1 MPMNR
6 STLLLLMSLT
16 LASCSGGDGDAGTST
31 VRGVT
36 DTKIEI
42 GTHSDLSGILAIWG
56 VPHVNGMRMRIDEL
70 NAAGGVHGRT
80 IEFVVED
87 SQYQVPLSVKAVN
100 KLLNVDN
107 VFAMLGAIGTPNNN
121 ATFDRLFEANVPSLF
136 PLSAAQ
142 SMYEPWHPLKFS
154 YFVSYQ
160 NQVRGGMRYMLEQH
174 GFGKVCLQ
182 SPATDYGSEV
192 ADGYEHAVDEL
203 GLESVYVGRH
213 KGSET
218 DFVGTAT
225 SIKNSGCEMLL
236 LGAFIKDT
244 ILIYT
249 AVRDAGWDGIVLAN
263 MVPYIPEIPVAAD
276 GGMNGLYSVSPF
288 FVPYSDSVEDG
299 GWVAEWYQRYR
310 DRFGTEPTPQSI
322 IGYNSANLFA
332 LALEAAGRDLTVD
345 ALVGAIES
353 IDNYD
358 DPFGGPSIS
367 FSREKHVGSD
377 ALNLYQVQEQRWAT
391 IAESI
396 PY

>member
-1 MPMNR
+1 MKNR
-6 STLLLLMSLT
+6 IALLVAAIA
-16 LASCSGGDGDAGTST
+16 LASCGGGSEETGASGT
-31 VRGVT
+31 RGVS
-36 DTKIEI
+36 DTSIVV
-42 GTHSDLSGILAIWG
+42 GTQSDLSGILAIWG
-56 VPHVNGMRMRIDEL
+56 VPHVNGMRMRIDEI
-70 NAAGGVHGRT
+70 NDAGGVHGRT

-100 KLLNVDN
+100 KLLNVDE

-121 ATFDRLFEANVPSLF
+121 ATFERMFEANVPSLF
-136 PLSAAQ
+136 PLTAAE

-154 YFVSYQ
+154 FFVSYQ

-174 GFGKVCLQ
+174 GFSKVCLQ

-192 ADGYEHAVDEL
+192 ADGYEQAVAEL
-203 GLESVYVGRH
+203 GLESVYTGRH

-218 DFVGTAT
+218 DFVGTAA

-244 ILIYT
+244 ILVYT
-249 AVRDAGWDGIVLAN
+249 AVREAGWDGIVLAN

-276 GGMNGLYSVSPF
+276 GGMNGLYAVSPF
-288 FVPYSDSVEDG
+288 FVPYEDAIEADA
-299 GWVAEWYQRYR
+299 WVADWYDRYR
-310 DRFGTEPTPQSI
+310 ERFGTEPTPQSI
-322 IGYNSANLFA
+322 IGYNSASLLI
-332 LALEAAGRDLTVD
+332 LALEAAGRDLTPE
-345 ALVGAIES
+345 ALVAGIES
-353 IDNYD
+353 IGSYD

-367 FSREKHVGSD
+367 FSKEKHVGSD
-377 ALNLYQVQEQRWAT
+377 ALNLYQVQDQRWVT